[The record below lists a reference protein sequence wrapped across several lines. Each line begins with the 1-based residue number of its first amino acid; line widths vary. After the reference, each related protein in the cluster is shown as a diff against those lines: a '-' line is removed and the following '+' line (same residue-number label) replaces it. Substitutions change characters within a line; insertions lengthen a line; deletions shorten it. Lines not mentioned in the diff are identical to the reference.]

1 MKKEF
6 TINGQIIEVDLQE
19 MWIKP
24 LRNGEKYNGSCI
36 KSDEEFIG
44 FFVFGGRIL
53 VFVNDNVFDVAD
65 IKIVNQLAGE
75 YRTLTIVANGKT
87 LLKKEYRAQTGY
99 DMNYFFP
106 TEEEDVDDLLWIAE
120 VLNDAE
126 RRKVILR
133 HKLDS
138 IIAYYHSW
146 FRSDDR

>member
-1 MKKEF
+1 MFFSMKKEF
-6 TINGQIIEVDLQE
+6 TINNQIVEVDLQE

-24 LRNGEKYNGSCI
+24 LRHGEQYNGSCI

-44 FFVFGGRIL
+44 FFVFGGKIL
-53 VFVNDNVFDVAD
+53 VFVNDNVFDVTNINIA
-65 IKIVNQLAGE
+65 NQLAGE

-87 LLKKEYRAQTGY
+87 LFKKEYRAQTKY
-99 DMNYFFP
+99 DWNYFFP

-120 VLNDAE
+120 VLNNAE

-138 IIAYYHSW
+138 IVA
-146 FRSDDR
+146 